1 MLCYICQEELI
12 ENFENSQASIFVNTN
27 QWQLICGH
35 VFHINCISKI
45 RKAECPTCRTPTIN
59 IPCIEE
65 ILFREQQDKKRTE
78 TENEL
83 AAYLNHLDEIEQ
95 YIEYIEIPIN
105 K

>member
-12 ENFENSQASIFVNTN
+12 ENFEFLPENR

-35 VFHINCISKI
+35 IFHVKCITKI

-65 ILFREQQDKKRTE
+65 ILFREQQDKKRSE

-83 AAYLNHLDEIEQ
+83 AAYLNHLDEIEK
-95 YIEYIEIPIN
+95 YIEYIEIPI
-105 K
+105 KK